1 MDATCATIS
10 SSTGSTIPWV
20 KELSYLGVHILQS
33 RTFKC
38 SLSSHRKAFYRSA
51 NAVFGMIGRIASE
64 EVILQ
69 LIKSKCIPSLLYG
82 FDACALTKWTLLSTG
97 FFMKLFKRNNIDVV
111 KSCQSYFGFSLPSKE
126 WAKRAKNLDAKYIA
140 CILTDDVM

>member
-10 SSTGSTIPWV
+10 SSPGSTIPWV
-20 KELSYLGVHILQS
+20 KELSYIGVHILQS

-51 NAVFGMIGRIASE
+51 NAVFGKIGRIASD

-82 FDACALTKWTLLSTG
+82 FDACALKWTLLSTC
-97 FFMKLFKRNNIDVV
+97 FL
-111 KSCQSYFGFSLPSKE
+111 
-126 WAKRAKNLDAKYIA
+126 
-140 CILTDDVM
+140 